1 MIENFGKSG
10 DQPERENPRPKRR
23 NPAES
28 RARHLARNSGAD
40 HDDLMPPTHRPA
52 PPLPAAPTL
61 AAEESSETESTWLS
75 HSIRGMTGWMISMV
89 VHLTLILLLAVFTLG
104 VAGSKPISLQ
114 IDASS
119 PSEDLVTLDVVIDA
133 NTGADLQLNMEA
145 AEPVEVTQEDEL
157 APLLT
162 DALEL
167 TGPQS
172 LQDDYEPISSS
183 GVDRILGQTRQEST
197 DGVKFFGVR
206 GKGSR
211 FVFIIDCSGSMDEY
225 RRWRRAVRELKTSI
239 NNLMEPQQ
247 FLVLL
252 YNSYTVAM
260 NNQDARLVTANREN
274 QATAITWLSKQT
286 PFGNTYVATS
296 LKTAFELRPDA
307 IFLLSDGEFDDLPL
321 VKTVLQHYNGAGGK
335 ANQVASLGS
344 PLDRMIPVH
353 TISLGGKAGAWTM
366 RQIAEQNQGTHTII
380 DD

>member
-1 MIENFGKSG
+1 MIENFGKPG
-10 DQPERENPRPKRR
+10 DQPERGNPRPKRQ
-23 NPAES
+23 NPADS
-28 RARHLARNSGAD
+28 RARPSSRNPGAD
-40 HDDLMPPTHRPA
+40 HNDLMPPTHPPA
-52 PPLPAAPTL
+52 PPLPTAPTL
-61 AAEESSETESTWLS
+61 AAGESGETESTWLS

-133 NTGADLQLNMEA
+133 NAGADLQMNMET
-145 AEPVEVTQEDEL
+145 AEPVEVTKEDEL

-197 DGVKFFGVR
+197 EGVKFFGVR

-225 RRWRRAVRELKTSI
+225 QRWRRAVRELKTSI
-239 NNLMEPQQ
+239 NM
-247 FLVLL
+247 F
-252 YNSYTVAM
+252 
-260 NNQDARLVTANREN
+260 
-274 QATAITWLSKQT
+274 I
-286 PFGNTYVATS
+286 
-296 LKTAFELRPDA
+296 
-307 IFLLSDGEFDDLPL
+307 ILLS
-321 VKTVLQHYNGAGGK
+321 
-335 ANQVASLGS
+335 S
-344 PLDRMIPVH
+344 
-353 TISLGGKAGAWTM
+353 
-366 RQIAEQNQGTHTII
+366 
-380 DD
+380 